1 MRFAVSIDQLA
12 PALLTGRCSM
22 SPLVE
27 NRCLRCNG
35 PLIEIERFGERL
47 IGCTECNRW
56 TWPDS
61 ESISMALPEDDLYVI
76 KATLGRG

>member
-1 MRFAVSIDQLA
+1 
-12 PALLTGRCSM
+12 M
-22 SPLVE
+22 SPLFE
-27 NRCLRCNG
+27 NRCPRCNG

-47 IGCTECNRW
+47 IGCTECNHW

>member
-1 MRFAVSIDQLA
+1 
-12 PALLTGRCSM
+12 M

-27 NRCLRCNG
+27 NRCPRCNG

-61 ESISMALPEDDLYVI
+61 ESISMARCPRMI
-76 KATLGRG
+76 FM